1 MEVSGEFGLFMLLY
15 KAQSAG
21 QKLIKVDPR
30 NMLITGMEQ
39 PVTPIEPKPLRH
51 ISVMPG
57 FGDEVGSRALQDAA
71 VLPPVGRVNMDLSVY
86 YPEITKGLAVLV
98 GVALRTLY
106 PWLVEKSKD
115 PGIKFDINTYGW
127 APALGFLAAI
137 ITTLF
142 VIPTVPETT
151 VGFIAIA
158 SYAYTVQDIF
168 REGQKA
174 VSEKPM
180 DLIQKLTKIKDA
192 KDSNLIT
199 QQDYDKKK
207 GEVLAEFK

>member
-1 MEVSGEFGLFMLLY
+1 
-15 KAQSAG
+15 
-21 QKLIKVDPR
+21 
-30 NMLITGMEQ
+30 
-39 PVTPIEPKPLRH
+39 
-51 ISVMPG
+51 
-57 FGDEVGSRALQDAA
+57 
-71 VLPPVGRVNMDLSVY
+71 
-86 YPEITKGLAVLV
+86 
-98 GVALRTLY
+98 
-106 PWLVEKSKD
+106 
-115 PGIKFDINTYGW
+115 
-127 APALGFLAAI
+127 LGFLAAI

-180 DLIQKLTKIKDA
+180 DLIQKLTKIKNA

-199 QQDYDKKK
+199 QQDYDKMK
-207 GEVLAEFK
+207 GEMLAEFK